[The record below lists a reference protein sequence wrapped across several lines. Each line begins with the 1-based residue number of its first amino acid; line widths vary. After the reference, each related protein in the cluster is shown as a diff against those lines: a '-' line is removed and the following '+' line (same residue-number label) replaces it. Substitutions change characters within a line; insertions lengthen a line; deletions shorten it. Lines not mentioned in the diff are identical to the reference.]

1 MTHSA
6 VQSRVYPSRMRRQ
19 SGGTFLGLVIG
30 LVLGL
35 GIALGVAVYVTKVP
49 VPFLNKGQSRSGE
62 QDAAEAQKNKDW
74 DPNAMIQGKNPV
86 RAASGAVSTGD
97 APAPAA
103 AEVPA
108 AAPPKVATKPEPKAD
123 AKAESKTQAKI
134 DAKPEPKA
142 SAPAPAG
149 DPLGDLAKAKA
160 ASPGLDGFTY
170 MVQTGAFRTPE
181 EADAQRAKLAL
192 QGVDAKVSER
202 EQAGRTV
209 YRVRSGPF
217 ERRQEADQMKDKL
230 DGLGFETVL
239 VRIQR

>member
-6 VQSRVYPSRMRRQ
+6 VQSPVRQPCLRRQ

-86 RAASGAVSTGD
+86 RAASGAVSAGD
-97 APAPAA
+97 ASAPAA

-108 AAPPKVATKPEPKAD
+108 KVAAKPESKPESKPDAKAD
-123 AKAESKTQAKI
+123 TKAESKTQAKT

-142 SAPAPAG
+142 AASAPAG

-160 ASPGLDGFTY
+160 ARSVAEKLVTPGQL
-170 MVQTGAFRTPE
+170 
-181 EADAQRAKLAL
+181 L
-192 QGVDAKVSER
+192 
-202 EQAGRTV
+202 QAGTTPSTAYAPARL
-209 YRVRSGPF
+209 SGARKPT
-217 ERRQEADQMKDKL
+217 R
-230 DGLGFETVL
+230 
-239 VRIQR
+239 